1 MSDLTTNRLWD
12 IEPKASPSQ
21 YARMI
26 LGTAAIPPPRSAAT
40 LDATPVRPVNPTDK
54 GRVVT
59 GWSPV
64 TTQPEKTA
72 RCAQV
77 RRLAQLLPQT
87 TLDRFTFC
95 QLLAADLMVLLV
107 VCGVLSLFSPAWGL
121 PWAYLPI
128 FAALVTLFGFS
139 AGLYE
144 RAGDPSPEGI
154 VSALARSTLFA
165 ISLVFIAAEDRMH
178 PFVAISVFAS
188 SLAGLAL
195 ARRLRQFVWKRRRDT
210 ESRKILI
217 VGGGPVA
224 RSIARALRSDPLQR
238 AIVCGFVDNDLPLSP
253 AVLGRIADLDWLAR
267 AEFIDEVI
275 LALPGQPA
283 QAREAAEAAFRN
295 HLDIRAVPDLPPGP
309 WPDSG
314 IDRIGEVPVITLHR
328 ERLPSAALFLKRLL
342 DVSGAMFGLVLVS
355 PLMALVAL
363 LIRLDSPGPV
373 VYSAERTGAKG
384 RRFRCYK
391 FRSMVTDAAQLKEDL
406 RARNQ
411 REGPIF
417 KIDDDPRI
425 TRIGRIIRRYSLDE
439 LPQLWNVLRGEMS
452 LVGPRPHPIDEV
464 NHYELHQFRRLDVK
478 PGITGLWQITARDCP
493 SFELNM
499 HLDLTYIENWS
510 LRLDLRILASTVRV
524 LFAPEGA

>member
-1 MSDLTTNRLWD
+1 MGELTTNRLWNIGSKD
-12 IEPKASPSQ
+12 GPSQ

-26 LGTAAIPPPRSAAT
+26 LGTRAMPPPRFAPTA
-40 LDATPVRPVNPTDK
+40 DATPKRPADAIDQ
-54 GRVVT
+54 
-59 GWSPV
+59 
-64 TTQPEKTA
+64 TTRRQAQA
-72 RCAQV
+72 RALTQ
-77 RRLAQLLPQT
+77 LLLPQT
-87 TLDRFTFC
+87 GVDRFTLC
-95 QLLAADLMVLLV
+95 ELVAADLIVLVV
-107 VCGVLSLFSPAWGL
+107 VCGTLSLFVPAWGL

-128 FAALVTLFGFS
+128 FAVLVTLFGFS
-139 AGLYE
+139 EGLYK
-144 RAGDPSPEGI
+144 RAGDPSPAGI
-154 VSALARSTLFA
+154 VPALARSTLFA
-165 ISLVFIAAEDRMH
+165 IGLVFIAAWDGMR
-178 PFVAISVFAS
+178 PLAAARVFAS

-195 ARRLRQFVWKRRRDT
+195 LRWLRQFVWKRRRRQT

-217 VGGGPVA
+217 IGGGPMA
-224 RSIARALRSDPLQR
+224 RSIAQGLRNDPLR
-238 AIVCGFVDNDLPLSP
+238 RTTVCGFVDDDLPLSP

-267 AEFIDEVI
+267 SEFIDEVI

-283 QAREAAEAAFRN
+283 LTREAAEAAFRN

-314 IDRIGEVPVITLHR
+314 VDRIGEVPIVTLHR
-328 ERLPSAALFLKRLL
+328 EPLPSAALFLKRLL
-342 DVSGAMFGLVLVS
+342 DVTGAAIGLVLAS
-355 PLMALVAL
+355 PLMAIVAL
-363 LIRLDSPGPV
+363 FIRLGSPGPV

-391 FRSMVTDAAQLKEDL
+391 FRSMVSDAEHLKEDL

-411 REGPIF
+411 RQGPIF
-417 KIDDDPRI
+417 KMDDDPRI
-425 TRIGRIIRRYSLDE
+425 TRVGHMIRRYSLDE

-478 PGITGLWQITARDCP
+478 PGITGLWQITARGCP

-510 LRLDLRILASTVRV
+510 LLLDLRILAGTVRV
-524 LFAPEGA
+524 LFVPEGA

>member
-1 MSDLTTNRLWD
+1 MGELTTNRLWD
-12 IEPKASPSQ
+12 MEPKISPSQ

-26 LGTAAIPPPRSAAT
+26 LGTAAIPLPRSAAT
-40 LDATPVRPVNPTDK
+40 PDACMAGIRSAGT
-54 GRVVT
+54 GR
-59 GWSPV
+59 GPV
-64 TTQPEKTA
+64 TSQPETSA
-72 RCAQV
+72 RRIQA
-77 RRLAQLLPQT
+77 RTLTQLLPQT
-87 TLDRFTFC
+87 TVDRFTLC
-95 QLLAADLMVLLV
+95 QLVAADVMILVV
-107 VCGVLSLFSPAWGL
+107 VCGTLSLFSPAWGL

-128 FAALVTLFGFS
+128 FAVLVILFGFS
-139 AGLYE
+139 EGLYK
-144 RAGDPSPEGI
+144 RAGDPSPAGI
-154 VSALARSTLFA
+154 VPALARSTLFA
-165 ISLVFIAAEDRMH
+165 IGLVFIVAWDGMRPLAALR
-178 PFVAISVFAS
+178 IFAS
-188 SLAGLAL
+188 NLAGLAL
-195 ARRLRQFVWKRRRDT
+195 LRRLRQIVWNRRRRDT

-217 VGGGPVA
+217 IGGGPVA
-224 RSIARALRSDPLQR
+224 RSIARALRNDPLHR
-238 AIVCGFVDNDLPLSP
+238 ATVCGFVDDDLPLSP

-283 QAREAAEAAFRN
+283 QTRVAAEAAFRN

-309 WPDSG
+309 WPESG

-328 ERLPSAALFLKRLL
+328 EPLPSAALFLKRLL
-342 DVSGAMFGLVLVS
+342 DVTGAMFGLVLVC
-355 PLMALVAL
+355 PLMAIVAL
-363 LIRLDSPGPV
+363 MIRLDSPGPV
-373 VYSAERTGAKG
+373 VYSADRTGAKG

-391 FRSMVTDAAQLKEDL
+391 FRSMVTDAAHLKEDL
-406 RARNQ
+406 RDRNQ
-411 REGPIF
+411 REGPTF

-425 TRIGRIIRRYSLDE
+425 TRIGRIIRRYSVDE

-478 PGITGLWQITARDCP
+478 PGITGLWQITARGCP

-510 LRLDLRILASTVRV
+510 LRLDLRILASTFRV

>member
-1 MSDLTTNRLWD
+1 MSELTTNRLWD
-12 IEPKASPSQ
+12 IGTKDRPSQ

-26 LGTAAIPPPRSAAT
+26 LGTPAMPLPRLLPTAG
-40 LDATPVRPVNPTDK
+40 ATPKHPVDAIDQT
-54 GRVVT
+54 
-59 GWSPV
+59 
-64 TTQPEKTA
+64 TA
-72 RCAQV
+72 RQAQA
-77 RRLAQLLPQT
+77 RTLTQLLLPQT
-87 TLDRFTFC
+87 AVDRFTLGE
-95 QLLAADLMVLLV
+95 LLAADLIVLVV
-107 VCGVLSLFSPAWGL
+107 VCGALSLFFPPLGL

-128 FAALVTLFGFS
+128 FAVLVTLFGFS
-139 AGLYE
+139 EGVYK
-144 RAGDPSPEGI
+144 RAGDPSPAGI
-154 VSALARSTLFA
+154 VPALAKSTLFA
-165 ISLVFIAAEDRMH
+165 IGLVFIAAWDEMR
-178 PFVAISVFAS
+178 PVAAFTIFSS

-195 ARRLRQFVWKRRRDT
+195 SRWLRQFVWKRRRRQT

-217 VGGGPVA
+217 IGGGPIA
-224 RSIARALRSDPLQR
+224 RSIAQALRNDPLRR
-238 AIVCGFVDNDLPLSP
+238 AIVCGFVDDELPLSP
-253 AVLGRIADLDWLAR
+253 AVLGRIADLDWIAR
-267 AEFIDEVI
+267 SEFIDEVI

-283 QAREAAEAAFRN
+283 QVREAAEAAFRN

-314 IDRIGEVPVITLHR
+314 VDRIGDVPIVTLHR
-328 ERLPSAALFLKRLL
+328 EPLPSAALFMKRLL
-342 DVSGAMFGLVLVS
+342 DVTGAALGLVLAS
-355 PLMALVAL
+355 PVMAIVAL
-363 LIRLDSPGPV
+363 LIRLGSPGGI
-373 VYSAERTGAKG
+373 VYTAERTGAKG

-391 FRSMVTDAAQLKEDL
+391 FRSMVTNAEHLKEDL
-406 RARNQ
+406 RALNQ

-417 KIDDDPRI
+417 KIVDDPRV

-478 PGITGLWQITARDCP
+478 PGITGLWQITARGCP

-524 LFAPEGA
+524 LFVPEGV

>member
-1 MSDLTTNRLWD
+1 MSELTTNRLWNTD
-12 IEPKASPSQ
+12 PKDRPSQ

-26 LGTAAIPPPRSAAT
+26 LGTPAISSPRFAPASDAAP
-40 LDATPVRPVNPTDK
+40 ATPADASVEPTT
-54 GRVVT
+54 RRAPART
-59 GWSPV
+59 L
-64 TTQPEKTA
+64 TQFLWPRTS
-72 RCAQV
+72 
-77 RRLAQLLPQT
+77 
-87 TLDRFTFC
+87 LDRFTFC
-95 QLLAADLMVLLV
+95 ELVAADFIVLVV
-107 VCGVLSLFSPAWGL
+107 VCGALSLFSPAWGL
-121 PWAYLPI
+121 PWPYLPI
-128 FAALVTLFGFS
+128 FAVLVTLFAFCE
-139 AGLYE
+139 GLYK
-144 RAGDPSPEGI
+144 RAGDPSPAGI
-154 VSALARSTLFA
+154 VPALARSTLFA
-165 ISLVFIAAEDRMH
+165 VGLVFIAAWDEMR
-178 PFVAISVFAS
+178 PLAAARIFAS

-195 ARRLRQFVWKRRRDT
+195 LRRLRQMEWRRRRRET

-224 RSIARALRSDPLQR
+224 RSIARALRNDPLQR
-238 AIVCGFVDNDLPLSP
+238 ATVCGFVDDDLPLSP
-253 AVLGRIADLDWLAR
+253 AVLGRIEDLDWLAR

-275 LALPGQPA
+275 LALPGQIA
-283 QAREAAEAAFRN
+283 QTRKAAEAAFRN

-314 IDRIGEVPVITLHR
+314 VDRIGEVPVITLHR
-328 ERLPSAALFLKRLL
+328 EPSPSATLFLKRLL
-342 DVSGAMFGLVLVS
+342 DLTGATLGLIFAC
-355 PLMALVAL
+355 PLMAAIAL

-391 FRSMVTDAAQLKEDL
+391 FRSMVTDAAHLKEDL
-406 RARNQ
+406 RTRNQ
-411 REGPIF
+411 RQGPIF

-425 TRIGRIIRRYSLDE
+425 TRIGRILRRYSLDE

-464 NHYELHQFRRLDVK
+464 NHYELHHFRRLDVK
-478 PGITGLWQITARDCP
+478 PGITGLWQVTARDCP
-493 SFELNM
+493 SFDLNM

>member
-1 MSDLTTNRLWD
+1 MSELTTNRLWNTV
-12 IEPKASPSQ
+12 PQASASQ

-26 LGTAAIPPPRSAAT
+26 LGTSAKPPSRFAPAAGAIPT
-40 LDATPVRPVNPTDK
+40 RPVDVANE
-54 GRVVT
+54 
-59 GWSPV
+59 
-64 TTQPEKTA
+64 TTSRRTHA
-72 RCAQV
+72 RTLTQ
-77 RRLAQLLPQT
+77 LLLPQT
-87 TLDRFTFC
+87 SVDRFTFC
-95 QLLAADLMVLLV
+95 ELVAADLIVLV
-107 VCGVLSLFSPAWGL
+107 IVCGGLSLFSPAWGL

-128 FAALVTLFGFS
+128 FVVLVTLFGFCE
-139 AGLYE
+139 GLYK
-144 RAGDPSPEGI
+144 RAGDPSPAGI
-154 VSALARSTLFA
+154 VPALARSTLFA
-165 ISLVFIAAEDRMH
+165 IGLVFIAAWDEMR
-178 PFVAISVFAS
+178 PLAAARIFAS

-195 ARRLRQFVWKRRRDT
+195 LRRLRQMEWKRRRRET

-217 VGGGPVA
+217 IGGGPVA
-224 RSIARALRSDPLQR
+224 RSVARALRNDPLQR
-238 AIVCGFVDNDLPLSP
+238 TTVCGFVDDDLPLSP
-253 AVLGRIADLDWLAR
+253 AVLGRIEDLDWLCP

-275 LALPGQPA
+275 LALPNQTA
-283 QAREAAEAAFRN
+283 QTRKAAEAAFRN

-314 IDRIGEVPVITLHR
+314 IDHIGEVPVITLHR
-328 ERLPSAALFLKRLL
+328 EPSPSATLFLKRLL
-342 DVSGAMFGLVLVS
+342 DLIGATFGLVLAS
-355 PLMALVAL
+355 PLMAIVAL

-373 VYSAERTGAKG
+373 IYCAERTGAKG

-391 FRSMVTDAAQLKEDL
+391 FRSMVTAAAHLKEEL

-411 REGPIF
+411 RQGPIF

-478 PGITGLWQITARDCP
+478 PGITGLWQVTARGCP

-510 LRLDLRILASTVRV
+510 LRLDLCILASTIRV